1 MKILADISCPYLSL
15 KIQWKW
21 QYFGQFVKL
30 LQINFRWIM
39 RIISCRLSFNTLWCI
54 ENRSQALAITWSSWK
69 FQIDFASVHCF
80 SLMFWSRI
88 SYLFFFQHYSVYWN
102 CSGCYYFRRSG
113 SKTVPT
119 QTAKFLNLQR
129 GQTYLFTVHAVTN
142 FGSGENSTVSVM
154 ISRYF
159 GQVLNLKADVDN
171 YIMTIQWD
179 KPSNIEAKDIKVLAN
194 PQAVPAC
201 FDFVA
206 IRF

>member
-1 MKILADISCPYLSL
+1 MILMKIL
-15 KIQWKW
+15 
-21 QYFGQFVKL
+21 
-30 LQINFRWIM
+30 N
-39 RIISCRLSFNTLWCI
+39 RL
-54 ENRSQALAITWSSWK
+54 
-69 FQIDFASVHCF
+69 CF
-80 SLMFWSRI
+80 STL
-88 SYLFFFQHYSVYWN
+88 LFPNVLIFFQHYSVYWN
-102 CSGCYYFRRSG
+102 CSGCYYSPRSG

-119 QTAKFLNLQR
+119 PTAKFLNLQR